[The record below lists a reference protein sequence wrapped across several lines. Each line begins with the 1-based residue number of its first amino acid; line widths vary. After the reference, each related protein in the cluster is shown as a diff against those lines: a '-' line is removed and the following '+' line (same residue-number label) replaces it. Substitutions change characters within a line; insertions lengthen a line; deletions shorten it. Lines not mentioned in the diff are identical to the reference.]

1 MAAPESDI
9 EPAGRIGL
17 LGGTFDPPHL
27 GHVIVA
33 ANVRHELGLDRLLLV
48 PASIPWQKVHLR
60 AISPAADRLAMV
72 QATLAGVTGVE
83 VSTIELDRGGESYSA
98 DTLEE
103 LTQRAPGAEL
113 FLLVGS
119 DIAPHLDTW
128 KRPDVVRSLATVVVY
143 DRPGS
148 AGHGAPAGWNAV
160 TVPVPQVEISST
172 DIRAR
177 VRAGR
182 PIDGLVTPA
191 VARHIHERDLY
202 RGVAAPDA

>member
-1 MAAPESDI
+1 MAAPESDT
-9 EPAGRIGL
+9 EPAERIGL

-33 ANVRHELGLDRLLLV
+33 ANVRHELGLDRLVLV

-72 QATLAGVTGVE
+72 QATVAGVQGVE

-103 LTQRAPGAEL
+103 LTQRHRGGAL

-128 KRPDVVRSLATVVVY
+128 KRPDVVRALATVVVY

-148 AGHGAPAGWNAV
+148 AGRGAPAGWGAV
-160 TVPVPQVEISST
+160 RVPVPQVEISST
-172 DIRAR
+172 DIRER

-191 VARHIHERDLY
+191 VARHIHERGLY

>member
-1 MAAPESDI
+1 MAAPESDT
-9 EPAGRIGL
+9 EAARRIGL

-33 ANVRHELGLDRLLLV
+33 ANVRHELGLDRLMLI
-48 PASIPWQKVHLR
+48 PASIPWQKAHLW
-60 AISPAADRLAMV
+60 AITPAADRLAMV
-72 QATLAGVTGVE
+72 QASVAGVPGVE

-103 LTQRAPGAEL
+103 LTHRHPGAEL

-119 DIAPHLDTW
+119 DIAPQLDTW
-128 KRPDVVRSLATVVVY
+128 KRPDVVRALATVVVY

-148 AGHGAPAGWNAV
+148 AGNDAPAGWRTV
-160 TVPVPQVEISST
+160 RVPVPQVEISST

-202 RGVAAPDA
+202 RNVAAPDS